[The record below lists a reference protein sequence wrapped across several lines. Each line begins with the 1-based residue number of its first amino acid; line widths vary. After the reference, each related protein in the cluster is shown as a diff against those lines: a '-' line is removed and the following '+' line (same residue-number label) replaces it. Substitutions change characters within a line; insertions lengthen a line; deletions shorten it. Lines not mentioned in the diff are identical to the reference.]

1 MTKKWYPDQQARAC
15 RARCGVDDGARQ
27 AEARIRN
34 LHLKYNQS
42 DYEIPSSASARA
54 SPTSH
59 RDAKDQSRRSI
70 FADSFLF
77 VFLFACLEGS
87 SLQKPW
93 RDWTTPSQVVQR
105 FREEDESEK
114 DPTQQHSIAPEQI
127 ARAARHLT
135 PHRQR
140 MSPSSAVLGATRA
153 VVPHPGTFRRHRSD
167 VNAKAC
173 QPGHG
178 GHPSRAFREARV
190 PRRAGDLKLVAVA
203 GGVVGAAAAP
213 MPVRAAGAHVA
224 AADAQALMDTAGGV
238 LGGGEARR
246 LRFETAQKHVND
258 ETQGSYGEFPLTG
271 LLAILQHPAV
281 NDVLVAAEHGWGTN
295 SEGSVDD
302 SEKISRAAAFHPV
315 DDCEGSYLFRFPNP
329 DTTFTGPF
337 VTVSC
342 ALLVTFTSTTDTVTN
357 PTYITSALF
366 AYTTHPYIAQQID

>member
-1 MTKKWYPDQQARAC
+1 M
-15 RARCGVDDGARQ
+15 
-27 AEARIRN
+27 
-34 LHLKYNQS
+34 
-42 DYEIPSSASARA
+42 
-54 SPTSH
+54 
-59 RDAKDQSRRSI
+59 
-70 FADSFLF
+70 
-77 VFLFACLEGS
+77 
-87 SLQKPW
+87 
-93 RDWTTPSQVVQR
+93 
-105 FREEDESEK
+105 
-114 DPTQQHSIAPEQI
+114 
-127 ARAARHLT
+127 
-135 PHRQR
+135 
-140 MSPSSAVLGATRA
+140 
-153 VVPHPGTFRRHRSD
+153 
-167 VNAKAC
+167 
-173 QPGHG
+173 
-178 GHPSRAFREARV
+178 
-190 PRRAGDLKLVAVA
+190 KLVAVA